1 MKQSFASAVHPWLV
15 LARVSNWPTVLTNVT
30 AAWLLAGGR
39 GNDERLLWLLFGG
52 SLLYTAGMILNDA
65 ADVAYD
71 RVHRPER
78 PIPAGQVTLRA
89 AWRVGLI
96 MLACGAGMM
105 VGRGGADVGVTAA
118 LAAMILA
125 YDCYHKPW
133 AGSVLLMG
141 SCRLLLYLAAASPL
155 VGAEGSAWKSPA
167 LVPGLLLGGYVV
179 GLSLV
184 ARGEARAAT
193 GGRSRSWLPVVLLLG
208 PVLWTLSVARD
219 SHRIMPVVIGLGLL
233 IWVTV
238 AVRQMRANPPA
249 SIGPAVGRLLAGL
262 LWVDA
267 AFLAATHPLTAVGF
281 VLLVPLAMLWQ
292 KRIAAT

>member
-1 MKQSFASAVHPWLV
+1 MKQSIATQIQPWLE
-15 LARVSNWPTVLTNVT
+15 LARVSNLPTVATNVT
-30 AAWLLAGGR
+30 AAWLIAGGSWTD
-39 GNDERLLWLLFGG
+39 GRLLWMLFGAA
-52 SLLYTAGMILNDA
+52 LLYTAGMILNDA
-65 ADVAYD
+65 ADAAYD
-71 RVHRPER
+71 HVHRPER
-78 PIPAGQVTLRA
+78 PIPSGRVTLRT

-105 VGRGGADVGVTAA
+105 VGRAGADVGVTVA

-155 VGAEGSAWKSPA
+155 VGVGDSAWKSAA

-184 ARGEARAAT
+184 ARGEARAASA
-193 GGRSRSWLPVVLLLG
+193 GGSRSWLPVVLLLG
-208 PVLWTLSVARD
+208 PVLWTMSQAHEMSRVT
-219 SHRIMPVVIGLGLL
+219 PVVIGLGLL
-233 IWVTV
+233 LWVAK
-238 AVRQMRANPPA
+238 AVRQMRANPPT
-249 SIGPAVGRLLAGL
+249 SIGPAVGRLLAGI

-267 AFLAATHPLTAVGF
+267 CFLAASHPLTAVIF
-281 VLLVPLAMLWQ
+281 VFSVPLAMLWQ
-292 KRIAAT
+292 KHIAAT